1 MTMAPWLLIRPDEDG
16 NPCRWLDDNS
26 VRELLANPR
35 DHGVDRF
42 LAEPPERDV
51 NYWPDG
57 SALLLKVQAV
67 VPQLAV
73 TAYVL
78 P

>member
-1 MTMAPWLLIRPDEDG
+1 MKPWLLIRPDEDG
-16 NPCRWLDDNS
+16 NPCRWLDDND

-35 DHGVDRF
+35 DHGVETF
-42 LAEPPERDV
+42 LTEPPDRGP

-57 SALLLKVQAV
+57 SVLRLKVEAV
-67 VPQLAV
+67 VPKPAV